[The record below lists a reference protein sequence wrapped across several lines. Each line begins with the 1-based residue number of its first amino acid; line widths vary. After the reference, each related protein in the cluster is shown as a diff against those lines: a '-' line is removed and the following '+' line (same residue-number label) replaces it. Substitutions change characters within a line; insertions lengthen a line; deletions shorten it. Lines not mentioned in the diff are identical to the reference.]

1 MWGLSFKPQTDDM
14 REAPSLVLVKKFIEA
29 GAVVKAYDPAA
40 MEESVRILGKSVEYA
55 SDQYDALIDADCLLL
70 VTEWPEFKFP
80 NFEVIRK
87 LLKQPV
93 IFDGRNIYDPREMK
107 QKGFSY
113 HCIGINTE
121 SN

>member
-1 MWGLSFKPQTDDM
+1 M
-14 REAPSLVLVKKFIEA
+14 REAPSLVLIRKFLEA
-29 GAVVKAYDPAA
+29 GAIVKAYDPVAIDEA
-40 MEESVRILGKSVEYA
+40 RRILGDSIEYA
-55 SDQYDALIDADCLLL
+55 IDQYDALIDADCLLL

-80 NFEVIRK
+80 NFNIILK

-93 IFDGRNIYDPREMK
+93 VFDGRNIYDLHEMK

-121 SN
+121 SL